1 MCATSTMSLHPTPP
15 THPNPTC
22 YVASN
27 MCATSAMSLHP
38 THPPQPHVLRS
49 IQHVCNFNHVFTPH
63 PNHPPNPTCYVASN
77 MCATSTMSL
86 HPTPPTHP
94 NPTCYVASNM
104 CATSTMSLHPTPPI
118 HPNPRDRREGKC
130 IDPTVYSGRS
140 TFRNASLRP
149 TGANNKPSKGIAQ
162 TPTNQTQQKYNPDVP
177 QWPLSMQSKKS
188 PFYSRIIVVECF
200 Y

>member
-1 MCATSTMSLHPTPP
+1 MCATSTMSLHPTPT
-15 THPNPTC
+15 TH
-22 YVASN
+22 
-27 MCATSAMSLHP
+27 
-38 THPPQPHVLRS
+38 
-49 IQHVCNFNHVFTPH
+49 
-63 PNHPPNPTCYVASN
+63 PNPTCYVASN

-130 IDPTVYSGRS
+130 TDPTVYSGRS

-177 QWPLSMQSKKS
+177 QWPFVKFERHCGSVKLAIKLSCHTAFTVKNFVHVHWKIFPNSYKFS
-188 PFYSRIIVVECF
+188 CF
-200 Y
+200 MVLIAI